1 MAPNL
6 PKLKRRPL
14 GQEVTMILRDM
25 IQKGEIQPGQRLVEE
40 KLAKELGLSR
50 TPVREALHR
59 LEQEGLLTK
68 PARGGYE
75 VHPLTEREIQEAVG
89 VRAVLEAYAAELA
102 SMRIS
107 DQALEEMK
115 ANLESFGRALHNRDE
130 ARLLELNSEFH
141 DQIHRAADSKLLY
154 RLLSELREEV
164 DRISRMVMTNMN
176 AGEWSEEE
184 HRRCFEALSKR
195 DGDEASRILK
205 NHVLRAR
212 DHLLSYL
219 KSDAGQKGE

>member
-14 GQEVTMILRDM
+14 GQEVTIILRDM
-25 IQKGEIQPGQRLVEE
+25 IQKGEIELGQRLVEE
-40 KLAKELGLSR
+40 RLAKELGLSR

-75 VHPLTEREIQEAVG
+75 VRPITEREIREAVG

-102 SMRIS
+102 SQSIS
-107 DQALEEMK
+107 KKALEEMK
-115 ANLESFGRALHNRDE
+115 VNLDNFSRALKERDE

-141 DQIHRAADSKLLY
+141 DQVYRAADSKLLY

-164 DRISRMVMTNMN
+164 DRISRMVMTNMH
-176 AGEWSEEE
+176 AGEWSEDE
-184 HRRCFEALSKR
+184 HRRCFKALSR
-195 DGDEASRILK
+195 GDGEEASRILK
-205 NHVLRAR
+205 KHVLHAR
-212 DHLLSYL
+212 DHLLSFL
-219 KSDAGQKGE
+219 QQERP